1 MKMSKNRNNTE
12 ASNMKKK
19 FRFSDISV
27 RGKLLTFGATALLF
41 TIIIAIAS
49 INILQT
55 TNDERIRR
63 YVVYADREIA
73 LSDSFTYFNQIRA
86 NVRNLIWLYSDDP
99 QKQQE
104 VIDLI
109 KEEFAD
115 IDGKFDTFKVYLD
128 QYSANI
134 QSTFQEV
141 NGLIDD
147 FEESTDIVSSFATA
161 NNVTQAEQEIEN
173 NSMVIA
179 TKTDEVFKLLMSE
192 MVEEADAESER
203 IDVKVRTLAFALIAI
218 CVICIL
224 VMTGLCFSITRTI
237 TVPVSKLSKAAKKL
251 AVGDVDVDYAKI
263 HNDDLGEL
271 MDSFG
276 HMVETI
282 KQQAAVA
289 DAISKGDL
297 TIDVTPRSDKD
308 ILGKSLKRLVDNNN
322 KALGSVQEST
332 MQVTIGAEQV
342 ANASQALAQGSTEQ
356 ASALQQVTASI
367 NEIAEKTK
375 KNASEATTANNL
387 VNTVRGMAEDGNGQM
402 KSLTGAM
409 NDINDSSETI
419 SKIIKTIDDIAFQT
433 NILALNAAV
442 EAARAGVHGKGF
454 AVVAEEVRTLAAKC
468 GSAAS
473 ETAEMIEDSIR
484 KVGNGRQLASE
495 TAEALDRIVGSIEE
509 VADIINNIAIS
520 SNDQAT
526 AVSQI
531 DQAIG
536 QVSTVVQTN
545 SATSEQCASASEE
558 LSNQAMNLRN
568 QMSEY
573 KLKAGVVSSNP
584 SISAAPRNEIPVSN
598 YNNNY
603 NNNYNDSYNN
613 SYNEQIISLDGDIG
627 KY

>member
-1 MKMSKNRNNTE
+1 MSRNRNKTGE
-12 ASNMKKK
+12 SNMKKRFK
-19 FRFSDISV
+19 FSDMSV
-27 RGKLLTFGATALLF
+27 RSKLLMFGGVALLF
-41 TIIIAIAS
+41 TVIIAIAS
-49 INILQT
+49 IKILQT
-55 TNDERIRR
+55 TNGERTRR
-63 YVVYADREIA
+63 YTVYADREIA
-73 LSDSFTYFNQIRA
+73 LSDSFTYFNQIRTDT
-86 NVRNLIWLYSDDP
+86 RNLIGIYKDVP
-99 QKQQE
+99 EKQQE
-104 VIDLI
+104 TIDLI
-109 KEEFAD
+109 DERFSLINEK
-115 IDGKFDTFKVYLD
+115 IDFFKVYLD
-128 QYSANI
+128 QYS
-134 QSTFQEV
+134 
-141 NGLIDD
+141 DD
-147 FEESTDIVSSFATA
+147 IKTGFEQLVECINKYKESADVIVSYTNSRNYAA
-161 NNVTQAEQEIEN
+161 AEDEIEN
-173 NSMVIA
+173 NSMVVSNE
-179 TKTDEVFKLLMSE
+179 TSEVFDKIIAS
-192 MVEEADAESER
+192 MVKEADAESER
-203 IDVKVRTLAFALIAI
+203 IDKTVKTLAVILIG
-218 CVICIL
+218 ICIVCII
-224 VMTGLCFSITRTI
+224 VMMILCFSITRTI
-237 TVPVSKLSKAAKKL
+237 TGPVSKLSIAAKKL
-251 AVGDVDVDYAKI
+251 AVGDVDTDCTKM
-263 HNDDLGEL
+263 HDDDLGEL
-271 MDSFG
+271 MDAFAN
-276 HMVETI
+276 MAETI
-282 KQQAAVA
+282 KEQAAVA

-297 TIDVTPRSDKD
+297 TIEVTPRSEKD
-308 ILGKSLKRLVDNNN
+308 LLGKALQRLVENNN

-375 KNASEATTANNL
+375 KNASEATTANDL
-387 VNTVRGMAEDGNGQM
+387 VNTVKNMAEDGNGQM

-454 AVVAEEVRTLAAKC
+454 AVVAEEVRNLAAKC

-495 TAEALDRIVGSIEE
+495 TAEALDRIVASIEE
-509 VADIINNIAIS
+509 VAGIINNIAIS

-568 QMSEY
+568 QMSQY
-573 KLKAGVVSSNP
+573 KLKAGLGASTIN
-584 SISAAPRNEIPVSN
+584 SIPVTPRTEIPVSSYSDN
-598 YNNNY
+598 YT
-603 NNNYNDSYNN
+603 DS

>member
-86 NVRNLIWLYSDDP
+86 NVRNMIWLYSDDP

>member
-1 MKMSKNRNNTE
+1 MSKNRNNTE
-12 ASNMKKK
+12 AYNMKKK

-27 RGKLLTFGATALLF
+27 RGKLLSFGAVALIF

-49 INILQT
+49 IKILQT
-55 TNDERIRR
+55 TNEERIRR
-63 YVVYADREIA
+63 YVVYGDRELA
-73 LSDSFTYFNQIRA
+73 LSDSFAYFNQIRA
-86 NVRNLIWLYSDDP
+86 NVRNMIWLYSDDP

-104 VIDLI
+104 TIDTI
-109 KEEFAD
+109 QEKFSNINE
-115 IDGKFDTFKVYLD
+115 KFDIFKEYID
-128 QYSANI
+128 EYSSSI
-134 QSTFQEV
+134 QSGFQEV
-141 NGLIDD
+141 KRLIED
-147 FEESTDIVSSFATA
+147 FQASSDVVASFATA
-161 NNVTQAEQEIEN
+161 NNINAAEKEIED
-173 NSMVIA
+173 NSMIIA
-179 TKTDEVFKLLMSE
+179 TKTDEAFQVLMND
-192 MVEEADAESER
+192 MIEEADIESDR
-203 IDVKVRTLAFALIAI
+203 IDSKVKSLAFALIAI
-218 CVICIL
+218 CILCIL
-224 VMTGLCFSITRTI
+224 VMTGLCFSITKTI
-237 TVPVSKLSKAAKKL
+237 TIPVTKLSEAAKKL
-251 AVGDVDVDYAKI
+251 AMGDVDVDCDKI

-271 MDSFG
+271 MDGFG

-282 KQQAAVA
+282 KHQAAVA

-297 TIDVTPRSDKD
+297 TVDVTPRGEKD
-308 ILGKSLKRLVDNNN
+308 LLGKSLKRLVENNN

-332 MQVTIGAEQV
+332 VQVTIGAEQV

-495 TAEALDRIVGSIEE
+495 TAEALDKIVSSIEE

-568 QMSEY
+568 QMAEY
-573 KLKAGVVSSNP
+573 KLKTNIVSNNP

-598 YNNNY
+598 YNDNY
-603 NNNYNDSYNN
+603 NNSYNN

>member
-1 MKMSKNRNNTE
+1 MSKNRNNTE

-86 NVRNLIWLYSDDP
+86 NVRNMIWLYSDDP

-109 KEEFAD
+109 KEEFAA
-115 IDGKFDTFKVYLD
+115 IDGKFDTFREYLD

-173 NSMVIA
+173 NSMVIS

-203 IDVKVRTLAFALIAI
+203 IDVKVRTLAIALIAI

>member
-1 MKMSKNRNNTE
+1 MSKNRNNTE

-19 FRFSDISV
+19 FRFSDISA

-55 TNDERIRR
+55 TNDERTRR

-86 NVRNLIWLYSDDP
+86 NVRNMIWLYSDDP

-104 VIDLI
+104 TIDLI
-109 KEEFAD
+109 KEEFAA
-115 IDGKFDTFKVYLD
+115 IDGKFDTFREYLD

-203 IDVKVRTLAFALIAI
+203 IDVKVRTLAIALIAI

>member
-1 MKMSKNRNNTE
+1 MSKNRNNTE

-55 TNDERIRR
+55 TNDERTRR

-86 NVRNLIWLYSDDP
+86 NVRNMIWLYSDDP

-104 VIDLI
+104 TIDLI
-109 KEEFAD
+109 KEEFAA
-115 IDGKFDTFKVYLD
+115 IDGKFDTFREYLD

-203 IDVKVRTLAFALIAI
+203 IDVKVRTLAIALIAI

-495 TAEALDRIVGSIEE
+495 TAEALYRIVGSIEE

>member
-1 MKMSKNRNNTE
+1 
-12 ASNMKKK
+12 MKKK

-147 FEESTDIVSSFATA
+147 FKESTDIVSSFATA

-203 IDVKVRTLAFALIAI
+203 IDVKVRTLAIALIAI

-573 KLKAGVVSSNP
+573 KLKAGVVLSNP

>member
-1 MKMSKNRNNTE
+1 MSKNRNNTE

-86 NVRNLIWLYSDDP
+86 NVRNMIWLYSDDP

-584 SISAAPRNEIPVSN
+584 STSAAPRNEIPVSN

>member
-1 MKMSKNRNNTE
+1 MSKNRNNTE
-12 ASNMKKK
+12 TSNMKKK

-86 NVRNLIWLYSDDP
+86 NVRNMIWLYSDDP

>member
-1 MKMSKNRNNTE
+1 
-12 ASNMKKK
+12 MKKK

-147 FEESTDIVSSFATA
+147 FKESTDIVSSFATA

-203 IDVKVRTLAFALIAI
+203 IDVKVRTLAIALIAI

-573 KLKAGVVSSNP
+573 KLKAGVVSSNS

>member
-1 MKMSKNRNNTE
+1 MSKNRNNTE
-12 ASNMKKK
+12 AYNMKKK

-27 RGKLLTFGATALLF
+27 RGKLLSFGAVALIF

-49 INILQT
+49 IKILQT
-55 TNDERIRR
+55 TNAERIRR
-63 YVVYADREIA
+63 YVVYGDRELA
-73 LSDSFTYFNQIRA
+73 LSDSFAYFNQIRA
-86 NVRNLIWLYSDDP
+86 NVRNMIWLYSDNP

-104 VIDLI
+104 TIDTI
-109 KEEFAD
+109 QEKFSNINE
-115 IDGKFDTFKVYLD
+115 KFDIFKEYID
-128 QYSANI
+128 EYSSSI
-134 QSTFQEV
+134 QSGFQEV
-141 NGLIDD
+141 KRLIED
-147 FEESTDIVSSFATA
+147 FQASSDVVASFATA
-161 NNVTQAEQEIEN
+161 NNINAAEKEIED

-179 TKTDEVFKLLMSE
+179 TKTDEAFQVLMND
-192 MVEEADAESER
+192 MIEESDIESDR
-203 IDVKVRTLAFALIAI
+203 IDSKVKSLAFALIAI
-218 CVICIL
+218 CILCIL

-237 TVPVSKLSKAAKKL
+237 TIPVTKLSEAAKKL
-251 AVGDVDVDYAKI
+251 AMGDVDVDCDKI

-271 MDSFG
+271 MDGFG

-282 KQQAAVA
+282 KHQAAVA

-297 TIDVTPRSDKD
+297 TVDVTPRGEKD
-308 ILGKSLKRLVDNNN
+308 LLGKSLKRLVENNN

-332 MQVTIGAEQV
+332 VQVTIGAEQV

-495 TAEALDRIVGSIEE
+495 TAEALDKIVSSIEE

-568 QMSEY
+568 QMAEY
-573 KLKAGVVSSNP
+573 KLKTNIVSNNP

-598 YNNNY
+598 YNDN
-603 NNNYNDSYNN
+603 YNN

>member
-1 MKMSKNRNNTE
+1 MSKNRNNTE

-73 LSDSFTYFNQIRA
+73 LSDSFTYFNQIRT
-86 NVRNLIWLYSDDP
+86 NVRNMIWLYSDDP

-109 KEEFAD
+109 KEEFAA
-115 IDGKFDTFKVYLD
+115 IDGKFDTFREYLD

-203 IDVKVRTLAFALIAI
+203 IDVKVRTLAIALIAI

>member
-1 MKMSKNRNNTE
+1 
-12 ASNMKKK
+12 MKKK
-19 FRFSDISV
+19 FKFSNMSV
-27 RGKLLTFGATALLF
+27 KSKLLLFGGVALVF
-41 TIIIAIAS
+41 TIIIAVAS
-49 INILQT
+49 IKILQD
-55 TNDERIRR
+55 TNEQRTRR
-63 YVVYADREIA
+63 YIVYADREIA
-73 LSDSFTYFNQIRA
+73 LSDSFTYFNQIRT
-86 NVRNLIWLYSDDP
+86 NTRNLIGIYKDDAA
-99 QKQQE
+99 KQQE
-104 VIDLI
+104 AIDLI
-109 KEEFAD
+109 DSEFVQ
-115 IDGKFDTFKVYLD
+115 IREKFDIFRVYLD
-128 QYSANI
+128 DYNSEIQNGFNELEDCIDKYE
-134 QSTFQEV
+134 QSTD
-141 NGLIDD
+141 LII
-147 FEESTDIVSSFATA
+147 SYA
-161 NNVTQAEQEIEN
+161 NAKNYEAADNEIET

-179 TKTDEVFKLLMSE
+179 SEANDVFEGVIAS
-192 MVEEADAESER
+192 MVKEADEESEN
-203 IDVKVRTLAFALIAI
+203 IDSHVKTLAFSLI
-218 CVICIL
+218 VICIVCIIIML
-224 VMTGLCFSITRTI
+224 VLCFSITRTI
-237 TVPVSKLSKAAKKL
+237 TIPVAKLSEAARKL
-251 AVGDVDVDYAKI
+251 AIGDVNVDCEKI
-263 HNDDLGEL
+263 HDDDLGEL
-271 MDSFG
+271 MDAFD
-276 HMVETI
+276 HMTDTI
-282 KQQAAVA
+282 KDQAAIA

-297 TIDVTPRSDKD
+297 TVDVTPRSDKD
-308 ILGKSLKRLVDNNN
+308 LLGKALQRLVDNNN

-375 KNASEATTANNL
+375 KNASEATTANDL
-387 VNTVRGMAEDGNGQM
+387 VKTVKNMAEDGNGQM

-454 AVVAEEVRTLAAKC
+454 AVVAEEVRNLAAKC

-495 TAEALDRIVGSIEE
+495 TAEALDKIVASIEE
-509 VADIINNIAIS
+509 VAGIINNIAIS

-568 QMSEY
+568 QMAEY
-573 KLKAGVVSSNP
+573 KLKTGAGSSSTN
-584 SISAAPRNEIPVSN
+584 SISITPRNEIPVSN
-598 YNNNY
+598 YN
-603 NNNYNDSYNN
+603 DSYGDS
-613 SYNEQIISLDGDIG
+613 SYNEQIISLDGDFG

>member
-1 MKMSKNRNNTE
+1 
-12 ASNMKKK
+12 MKKK
-19 FRFSDISV
+19 FKFSNMSV
-27 RGKLLTFGATALLF
+27 RSKLLSFGGVALVF

-49 INILQT
+49 MKILQS
-55 TNDERIRR
+55 TNEQRTRR

-73 LSDSFTYFNQIRA
+73 LSNSFTYFNQIRT
-86 NVRNLIWLYSDDP
+86 NTRNLIGIYKDNAAK
-99 QKQQE
+99 QKE
-104 VIDLI
+104 IIDLI
-109 KEEFAD
+109 NSEFSQIEEKVD
-115 IDGKFDTFKVYLD
+115 IFKVYLED
-128 QYSANI
+128 YNTDV
-134 QSTFQEV
+134 QSGFKELV
-141 NGLIDD
+141 DCINKYK
-147 FEESTDIVSSFATA
+147 ESTDLVISYSNAKNYNA
-161 NNVTQAEQEIEN
+161 AEDEIET
-173 NSMVIA
+173 NSMVISKQA
-179 TKTDEVFKLLMSE
+179 NEVFEGVIASMEK
-192 MVEEADAESER
+192 EADEESER
-203 IDVKVRTLAFALIAI
+203 IDKNVKTLAFILIAI
-218 CVICIL
+218 CVVCIIIML
-224 VMTGLCFSITRTI
+224 GLCFSITRTI
-237 TVPVSKLSKAAKKL
+237 TVPVTKLSNAARKL
-251 AVGDVDVDYAKI
+251 AMGDIDVDCEKI
-263 HNDDLGEL
+263 HDDDLGEL
-271 MDSFG
+271 MDAFD
-276 HMVETI
+276 HMTDTI
-282 KQQAAVA
+282 KEQAAIA

-308 ILGKSLKRLVDNNN
+308 LLGKALQRLVDSNN

-375 KNASEATTANNL
+375 KNASEATTANDL
-387 VNTVRGMAEDGNGQM
+387 VNTVRNMAEDGNGQM

-454 AVVAEEVRTLAAKC
+454 AVVAEEVRNLAAKC

-495 TAEALDRIVGSIEE
+495 TAEALDRIVASIEE
-509 VADIINNIAIS
+509 VAGIINNIAIS

-568 QMSEY
+568 QMAAY
-573 KLKAGVVSSNP
+573 KLKTAMSSGSAT
-584 SISAAPRNEIPVSN
+584 SIPMTPRNEIPVSN
-598 YNNNY
+598 YN
-603 NNNYNDSYNN
+603 DS
-613 SYNEQIISLDGDIG
+613 SYNEQIISLDGDFG

>member
-1 MKMSKNRNNTE
+1 MSKNRNNTE

-147 FEESTDIVSSFATA
+147 FKESTDIVSSFATA

-203 IDVKVRTLAFALIAI
+203 IDVKVRTLAIALIAI

-603 NNNYNDSYNN
+603 NDSYNN

>member
-1 MKMSKNRNNTE
+1 MSKNRNNTE

-179 TKTDEVFKLLMSE
+179 AKTDEVFKLLMSE

-203 IDVKVRTLAFALIAI
+203 IDVKVRTLAIALIAI

>member
-1 MKMSKNRNNTE
+1 
-12 ASNMKKK
+12 MKKK
-19 FRFSDISV
+19 FKFSNMSV
-27 RGKLLTFGATALLF
+27 KSKLLSFGGVALVF
-41 TIIIAIAS
+41 TIIIAVAS
-49 INILQT
+49 IKILQD
-55 TNDERIRR
+55 TNEQRTRR
-63 YVVYADREIA
+63 YIVYADREIA
-73 LSDSFTYFNQIRA
+73 LSDSFTYFNQIRT
-86 NVRNLIWLYSDDP
+86 NTRNLIGIYKDDAS
-99 QKQQE
+99 KQQE
-104 VIDLI
+104 TIDLI
-109 KEEFAD
+109 DTEFKQ
-115 IDGKFDTFKVYLD
+115 IREKFDVFKVYLD
-128 QYSANI
+128 DYNSDIQNGFNELVNCIDKYE
-134 QSTFQEV
+134 QSTD
-141 NGLIDD
+141 LIISYSNAKDYEAAD
-147 FEESTDIVSSFATA
+147 
-161 NNVTQAEQEIEN
+161 NEIET
-173 NSMVIA
+173 NSMVISSEA
-179 TKTDEVFKLLMSE
+179 NDVFEGVIAS
-192 MVEEADAESER
+192 MVKEADEESEN
-203 IDVKVRTLAFALIAI
+203 IDSHVKTLAFALIAI
-218 CVICIL
+218 CVVCIIIML
-224 VMTGLCFSITRTI
+224 VLCFSITRTI
-237 TVPVSKLSKAAKKL
+237 TIPVAKLSEAARKL
-251 AVGDVDVDYAKI
+251 AIGDVNVDCEKI
-263 HNDDLGEL
+263 HDDDLGEL
-271 MDSFG
+271 MDAFD
-276 HMVETI
+276 HMTDTI
-282 KQQAAVA
+282 KDQAAIA

-297 TIDVTPRSDKD
+297 TVDVTPRSDKD
-308 ILGKSLKRLVDNNN
+308 LLGKALQRLVDNNN

-375 KNASEATTANNL
+375 KNASEATTANDL
-387 VNTVRGMAEDGNGQM
+387 VNTVKNMAEDGNGQM

-454 AVVAEEVRTLAAKC
+454 AVVAEEVRNLAAKC

-495 TAEALDRIVGSIEE
+495 TAEALDKIVASIEE
-509 VADIINNIAIS
+509 VAGIINNIAIS

-568 QMSEY
+568 QMAEY
-573 KLKAGVVSSNP
+573 KLKAGVGSSSAN
-584 SISAAPRNEIPVSN
+584 SISMTPRNEIPVSN
-598 YNNNY
+598 YN
-603 NNNYNDSYNN
+603 DSYGDS
-613 SYNEQIISLDGDIG
+613 SYNEQIISLDGDFG

>member
-1 MKMSKNRNNTE
+1 MSKNRNNTE

-115 IDGKFDTFKVYLD
+115 IDGKLDTFKVYLD

>member
-1 MKMSKNRNNTE
+1 MSKNRNNTE

-86 NVRNLIWLYSDDP
+86 NVRNMIWLYSDDP

-237 TVPVSKLSKAAKKL
+237 TVPVSKLSKAAKKI

-308 ILGKSLKRLVDNNN
+308 IIGKSLKRLVDNNN

>member
-1 MKMSKNRNNTE
+1 
-12 ASNMKKK
+12 MKKK
-19 FRFSDISV
+19 FKFSNMSV
-27 RGKLLTFGATALLF
+27 RSKLLSFGGVALVF

-49 INILQT
+49 MKILQS
-55 TNDERIRR
+55 TNEQRTRR

-73 LSDSFTYFNQIRA
+73 LSNSFTYFNQIRT
-86 NVRNLIWLYSDDP
+86 NTRNLIGIYKDNAAK
-99 QKQQE
+99 QKE
-104 VIDLI
+104 IIDLI
-109 KEEFAD
+109 NSEFSQIEEKVD
-115 IDGKFDTFKVYLD
+115 IFKVYLED
-128 QYSANI
+128 YNTDV
-134 QSTFQEV
+134 QSGFKELV
-141 NGLIDD
+141 DCINKYK
-147 FEESTDIVSSFATA
+147 ESTDLIISYSNAKNYNA
-161 NNVTQAEQEIEN
+161 AEDEIET
-173 NSMVIA
+173 NSMVISNQA
-179 TKTDEVFKLLMSE
+179 NEVFEGVMAS
-192 MVEEADAESER
+192 MVKEADEESER
-203 IDVKVRTLAFALIAI
+203 IDKNVKTLAFILIAI
-218 CVICIL
+218 CVVCIIIML
-224 VMTGLCFSITRTI
+224 GLCFSITRTI
-237 TVPVSKLSKAAKKL
+237 TVPVTKLSNAARKL
-251 AVGDVDVDYAKI
+251 AMGDIDVDCEKI
-263 HNDDLGEL
+263 HDDDLGEL
-271 MDSFG
+271 MDAFD
-276 HMVETI
+276 HMTDTI
-282 KQQAAVA
+282 KKQAAIA

-308 ILGKSLKRLVDNNN
+308 LLGKALQRLVDSNN

-375 KNASEATTANNL
+375 KNASEATTANDL
-387 VNTVRGMAEDGNGQM
+387 VNTVRNMAEDGNGQM

-454 AVVAEEVRTLAAKC
+454 AVVAEEVRNLAAKC

-495 TAEALDRIVGSIEE
+495 TAEALDRIVASIEE
-509 VADIINNIAIS
+509 VAGIINNIAIS

-568 QMSEY
+568 QMAAY
-573 KLKAGVVSSNP
+573 KLKTAMSSGSAT
-584 SISAAPRNEIPVSN
+584 SIPMTPRNEIPVSN
-598 YNNNY
+598 YN
-603 NNNYNDSYNN
+603 DS
-613 SYNEQIISLDGDIG
+613 SYNEQIISLDGDFG

>member
-1 MKMSKNRNNTE
+1 
-12 ASNMKKK
+12 MKKK
-19 FRFSDISV
+19 FKFSNMSV
-27 RGKLLTFGATALLF
+27 KSKLLSFGGVALIF
-41 TIIIAIAS
+41 TIIIAVAS
-49 INILQT
+49 IKILQD
-55 TNDERIRR
+55 TNEQRTRR
-63 YVVYADREIA
+63 YIVYADREIA
-73 LSDSFTYFNQIRA
+73 LSDSFTYFNQIRT
-86 NVRNLIWLYSDDP
+86 NTRNLIGIYKDDAS
-99 QKQQE
+99 KQQE
-104 VIDLI
+104 TIDLI
-109 KEEFAD
+109 DTEFKQ
-115 IDGKFDTFKVYLD
+115 IREKFDVFKVYLD
-128 QYSANI
+128 DYNSDIQNGFNELVNCIDKYE
-134 QSTFQEV
+134 QSTD
-141 NGLIDD
+141 LIISYSNAKDYEAAD
-147 FEESTDIVSSFATA
+147 
-161 NNVTQAEQEIEN
+161 NEIET
-173 NSMVIA
+173 NSMVISSEA
-179 TKTDEVFKLLMSE
+179 NDVFEGVIAS
-192 MVEEADAESER
+192 MVKEADEESEN
-203 IDVKVRTLAFALIAI
+203 IDSHVKTLAFSLI
-218 CVICIL
+218 VICIVCIIIML
-224 VMTGLCFSITRTI
+224 VLCFSITRTI
-237 TVPVSKLSKAAKKL
+237 TIPVAKLSEAAKKL
-251 AVGDVDVDYAKI
+251 AIGDVNVDCEKI
-263 HNDDLGEL
+263 HDDDLGEL
-271 MDSFG
+271 MDAFD
-276 HMVETI
+276 HMTDTI
-282 KQQAAVA
+282 KDQAAIA

-297 TIDVTPRSDKD
+297 TVDVTPRSDKD
-308 ILGKSLKRLVDNNN
+308 LLGKALQRLVDNNN

-375 KNASEATTANNL
+375 KNASEATTANDL
-387 VNTVRGMAEDGNGQM
+387 VNTVKNMAEDGNGQM

-454 AVVAEEVRTLAAKC
+454 AVVAEEVRNLAAKC

-495 TAEALDRIVGSIEE
+495 TAEALDKIVASIEE
-509 VADIINNIAIS
+509 VAGIINNIAIS

-568 QMSEY
+568 QMAEY
-573 KLKAGVVSSNP
+573 KLKTGAGSSSTN
-584 SISAAPRNEIPVSN
+584 SISITPRNEIPVSN
-598 YNNNY
+598 YN
-603 NNNYNDSYNN
+603 DSYGDS
-613 SYNEQIISLDGDIG
+613 SYNEQIISLDGDFG

>member
-1 MKMSKNRNNTE
+1 MSKNRNITE
-12 ASNMKKK
+12 ASNMKKRFK
-19 FRFSDISV
+19 FSDMSV
-27 RGKLLTFGATALLF
+27 RSKLLMFGGVALLF
-41 TIIIAIAS
+41 TVIIAIAS
-49 INILQT
+49 IKILQT
-55 TNDERIRR
+55 TNEERTRR

-73 LSDSFTYFNQIRA
+73 LSDTFTYFNQIRT
-86 NVRNLIWLYSDDP
+86 NVRNLIGIYKDMP
-99 QKQQE
+99 EKQQE
-104 VIDLI
+104 TIKLID
-109 KEEFAD
+109 EEFAS
-115 IDGKFDTFKVYLD
+115 IDTKFETFRVYLD
-128 QYSANI
+128 QYDESI
-134 QSTFQEV
+134 QQGFDQLVECISKFK
-141 NGLIDD
+141 D
-147 FEESTDIVSSFATA
+147 STDIVVSFTNAKDFVA
-161 NNVTQAEQEIEN
+161 AEEEIEN

-179 TKTDEVFKLLMSE
+179 EETSEVFDKIISD
-192 MVEEADAESER
+192 MVTEADKESER
-203 IDVKVRTLAFALIAI
+203 IDTTVRTLAVILIGI
-218 CVICIL
+218 CVVCII
-224 VMTGLCFSITRTI
+224 VMMALCFSITRTI
-237 TVPVSKLSKAAKKL
+237 TGPVSKLSVAARKL
-251 AVGDVDVDYAKI
+251 AVGDVDTDCTKM
-263 HNDDLGEL
+263 HDDDLGEL
-271 MDSFG
+271 MEAFG
-276 HMVETI
+276 NMAETI
-282 KQQAAVA
+282 KEQAAVA

-297 TIDVTPRSDKD
+297 TIEVTPRSDKD
-308 ILGKSLKRLVDNNN
+308 LLGKALQRLVENNN

-375 KNASEATTANNL
+375 KNASEATTANDL
-387 VNTVRGMAEDGNGQM
+387 VNTVKNMAEDGNGQM

-454 AVVAEEVRTLAAKC
+454 AVVAEEVRNLAAKC

-509 VADIINNIAIS
+509 VAGIINNIAIS

-568 QMSEY
+568 QMSQY
-573 KLKAGVVSSNP
+573 KLKAGLGGSVIN
-584 SISAAPRNEIPVSN
+584 SIPVTPRNEIPVSN
-598 YNNNY
+598 YST
-603 NNNYNDSYNN
+603 DSYTDS

>member
-1 MKMSKNRNNTE
+1 
-12 ASNMKKK
+12 MKKK
-19 FRFSDISV
+19 FKFSNMSV
-27 RGKLLTFGATALLF
+27 RSKLLSFGGVALVF

-49 INILQT
+49 MKILQS
-55 TNDERIRR
+55 TNEQRTRR

-73 LSDSFTYFNQIRA
+73 LSNSFTYFNQIRT
-86 NVRNLIWLYSDDP
+86 NTRNLIGIYKDNAAK
-99 QKQQE
+99 QKE
-104 VIDLI
+104 IIDLI
-109 KEEFAD
+109 NSEFSQIEEKVD
-115 IDGKFDTFKVYLD
+115 IFKVYLED
-128 QYSANI
+128 YNTDV
-134 QSTFQEV
+134 QSGFKELV
-141 NGLIDD
+141 DCINKYK
-147 FEESTDIVSSFATA
+147 ESTDLVISYSNAKNYNA
-161 NNVTQAEQEIEN
+161 AEDEIET
-173 NSMVIA
+173 NSMVISKQA
-179 TKTDEVFKLLMSE
+179 NEVFEGVIAS
-192 MVEEADAESER
+192 MVKEADEESER
-203 IDVKVRTLAFALIAI
+203 IDKNVKTLAFILIAI
-218 CVICIL
+218 CVVCIIIML
-224 VMTGLCFSITRTI
+224 GLCFSITRTI
-237 TVPVSKLSKAAKKL
+237 TVPVTKLSNAARKL
-251 AVGDVDVDYAKI
+251 AMGDIDVDCEKI
-263 HNDDLGEL
+263 HDDDLGEL
-271 MDSFG
+271 MDAFD
-276 HMVETI
+276 HMTDTI
-282 KQQAAVA
+282 KEQAAIA

-308 ILGKSLKRLVDNNN
+308 LLGKALQRLVDSNN

-375 KNASEATTANNL
+375 KNASEATTANDL
-387 VNTVRGMAEDGNGQM
+387 VNTVRNMAEDGNGQM

-454 AVVAEEVRTLAAKC
+454 AVVAEEVRNLAAKC

-495 TAEALDRIVGSIEE
+495 TAEALDRIVASIEE
-509 VADIINNIAIS
+509 VAGIINNIAIS

-568 QMSEY
+568 QMAAY
-573 KLKAGVVSSNP
+573 KLKTAMSSGSAT
-584 SISAAPRNEIPVSN
+584 SIPMTPRNEIPVSN
-598 YNNNY
+598 YN
-603 NNNYNDSYNN
+603 DS
-613 SYNEQIISLDGDIG
+613 SYNEQIISLDGDFG

>member
-1 MKMSKNRNNTE
+1 MSKNRNNTE

-19 FRFSDISV
+19 FRFSDISA

-147 FEESTDIVSSFATA
+147 FKESTDIVSSFATA

-203 IDVKVRTLAFALIAI
+203 IDVKVRTLAIALIAI

>member
-1 MKMSKNRNNTE
+1 MSKNRNNTE

-86 NVRNLIWLYSDDP
+86 NVRNMIWLYSDDP

-109 KEEFAD
+109 KEEFAA
-115 IDGKFDTFKVYLD
+115 IDGKFDTFREYLD

-161 NNVTQAEQEIEN
+161 NNVTQAEQESEN

-203 IDVKVRTLAFALIAI
+203 IDVKVRTLAIALIAI

>member
-1 MKMSKNRNNTE
+1 
-12 ASNMKKK
+12 MKKK
-19 FRFSDISV
+19 FKFSNMSV
-27 RGKLLTFGATALLF
+27 RSKLLSFGGVALVF

-49 INILQT
+49 MKILQS
-55 TNDERIRR
+55 TNEQRTRR

-73 LSDSFTYFNQIRA
+73 LSNSFTYFNQIRT
-86 NVRNLIWLYSDDP
+86 NTRNLIGIYKDNAAK
-99 QKQQE
+99 QKE
-104 VIDLI
+104 IIDLI
-109 KEEFAD
+109 NSEFSQIEEKVD
-115 IDGKFDTFKVYLD
+115 IFKVYLED
-128 QYSANI
+128 YNTDV
-134 QSTFQEV
+134 QSGFKELV
-141 NGLIDD
+141 DCINKYK
-147 FEESTDIVSSFATA
+147 ESTDLIISYSNAKNYNA
-161 NNVTQAEQEIEN
+161 AEDEIET
-173 NSMVIA
+173 NSMVISNQA
-179 TKTDEVFKLLMSE
+179 NEVFEGVIAS
-192 MVEEADAESER
+192 MVKEADEESER
-203 IDVKVRTLAFALIAI
+203 IDKNVKTLAFILIAI
-218 CVICIL
+218 CVVCIIIML
-224 VMTGLCFSITRTI
+224 GLCFSITRTI
-237 TVPVSKLSKAAKKL
+237 TVPVTKLSNAARKL
-251 AVGDVDVDYAKI
+251 AMGDIDVDCEKI
-263 HNDDLGEL
+263 HDDDLGEL
-271 MDSFG
+271 MDAFD
-276 HMVETI
+276 HMTDTI
-282 KQQAAVA
+282 KEQAAIA

-308 ILGKSLKRLVDNNN
+308 LLGKALQRLVDSNN

-375 KNASEATTANNL
+375 KNASEATTANDL
-387 VNTVRGMAEDGNGQM
+387 VNTVRNMAEDGNGQM

-454 AVVAEEVRTLAAKC
+454 AVVAEEVRNLAAKC

-495 TAEALDRIVGSIEE
+495 TAEALDRIVASIEE
-509 VADIINNIAIS
+509 VAGIINNIAIS

-568 QMSEY
+568 QMAAY
-573 KLKAGVVSSNP
+573 KLKTAMSSGSAT
-584 SISAAPRNEIPVSN
+584 SIPMTPRNEIPVSN
-598 YNNNY
+598 YN
-603 NNNYNDSYNN
+603 DS
-613 SYNEQIISLDGDIG
+613 SYNEQIISLDGDFG

>member
-1 MKMSKNRNNTE
+1 MSKNRNNTE

-147 FEESTDIVSSFATA
+147 FKESTDIVSSFATA

-203 IDVKVRTLAFALIAI
+203 IDVKVRTLAIALIAI

-224 VMTGLCFSITRTI
+224 VMTGLCFSITRII

>member
-1 MKMSKNRNNTE
+1 MSKNRNNTE

-86 NVRNLIWLYSDDP
+86 NVRNMIWLYSDDP

-109 KEEFAD
+109 KEEFAA
-115 IDGKFDTFKVYLD
+115 IDGKFDTFREYLD

-203 IDVKVRTLAFALIAI
+203 IDVKVRTLAIALIAI

-224 VMTGLCFSITRTI
+224 VMTGLCFSITRAI